1 MLLSF
6 CLKIF
11 SKADQSFLLIGC
23 TAVISLIVT
32 AAAIN
37 KAMKE
42 TLGNTGDRLNII
54 FLGTGSEESVERSE
68 VKRGVDQIIASS
80 VGGIRQLLG
89 KPSVSPEVH
98 FNGMLGL
105 PKGTASQV
113 LIRGVS
119 HHAL

>member
-1 MLLSF
+1 
-6 CLKIF
+6 
-11 SKADQSFLLIGC
+11 
-23 TAVISLIVT
+23 
-32 AAAIN
+32 
-37 KAMKE
+37 MKE

-98 FNGMLGL
+98 LMECWVCQKEPLRRFLFEEFRTMHFGFI
-105 PKGTASQV
+105 KG
-113 LIRGVS
+113 
-119 HHAL
+119 